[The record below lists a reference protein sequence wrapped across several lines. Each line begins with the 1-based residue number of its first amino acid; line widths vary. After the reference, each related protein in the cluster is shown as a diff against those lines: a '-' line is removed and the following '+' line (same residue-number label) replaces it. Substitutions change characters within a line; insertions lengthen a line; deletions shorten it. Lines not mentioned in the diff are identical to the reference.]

1 MHLCPTSILA
11 ATFTFCLIIADVVY
25 ENHTVVIPHLF
36 LGGLVSLLFFGLCQF
51 GYEILNWGFIGI
63 FPVFV
68 FILWLSRSMTGTAKS
83 STTNLNSMP
92 DFGNCSNCGIVNACD
107 TPTCS
112 S

>member
-11 ATFTFCLIIADVVY
+11 ATFTLCLIIADVVY
-25 ENHTVVIPHLF
+25 ENYSATIPHLF

-68 FILWLSRSMTGTAKS
+68 FILWLSRSMTGIKQ
-83 STTNLNSMP
+83 STVSTVDTLP
-92 DFGNCSNCGIVNACD
+92 DFGNCNNCGTENSCNP
-107 TPTCS
+107 PTCS